1 MNGPFLGR
9 LVFWGLAMYI
19 VILKYLKPIE
29 DVERLTVPHR
39 AYLDELYAK
48 NVLLISGPQV
58 PRTGGI
64 LVARSM
70 DVGELWAHLKLDPFY
85 TEGIAEYQVIEFKA
99 VKSHEALK
107 DLVG

>member
-1 MNGPFLGR
+1 
-9 LVFWGLAMYI
+9 MYI

-99 VKSHEALK
+99 VKSHEVLK
-107 DLVG
+107 DMVG